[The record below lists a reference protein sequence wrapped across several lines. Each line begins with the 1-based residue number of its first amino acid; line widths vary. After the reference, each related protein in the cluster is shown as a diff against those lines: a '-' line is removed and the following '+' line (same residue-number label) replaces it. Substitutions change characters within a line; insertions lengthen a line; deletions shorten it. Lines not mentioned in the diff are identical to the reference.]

1 MKLGYSTYIPMK
13 KEVSR
18 EMRKLKRDEV
28 KKKSFFS
35 THKYMHKKIHTEKQK
50 KLRGFLWPLLLKSFS
65 TYNAGYRDEFFF
77 SSFFISVFS
86 HHGEWDRDKGWMM
99 CFIVSKKIFL
109 PFVFLF
115 HVWISIQMILSS
127 CYIELSC
134 VCCVYLY
141 RATHLLTYLL
151 IMLKLYRVNKKIE
164 FRLQFDF
171 YDCIIFISNVEKREE
186 VEMKKFADNKMKF

>member
-18 EMRKLKRDEV
+18 EMRKLKRDKWRKKAFFRHTNTCTKKFLHRETEKSKRIFVALTV
-28 KKKSFFS
+28 KKFQ
-35 THKYMHKKIHTEKQK
+35 HVQCWIQ
-50 KLRGFLWPLLLKSFS
+50 RWI
-65 TYNAGYRDEFFF
+65 FF

-99 CFIVSKKIFL
+99 CFIVSKKKIFL

-141 RATHLLTYLL
+141 RATHLLTYL
-151 IMLKLYRVNKKIE
+151 
-164 FRLQFDF
+164 F
-171 YDCIIFISNVEKREE
+171 C
-186 VEMKKFADNKMKF
+186 